1 MKRNANL
8 LATFQ
13 YVKSLLGGEKQHKRT
28 LVIAL
33 TIIELILIIC
43 AIISYNNKTLD
54 KYIFGSSDLK
64 NTNLFAIMIDDGN
77 GGYKESTTDTFPGYE
92 YFYNQEKSSCMDMAG
107 KPIADSLLYNQDTKT
122 ALITVGDTSSCYLY
136 FDNWKSGDSSEGE
149 NFAQYLINKGEM
161 WQSGLDGDGYRYAG
175 TNPNNYVCFGTS
187 DVSECTTNQD
197 KYMYRIIGVFNNS
210 GNNSVK
216 IIKSNYLDSKMKYSS
231 ASPKKIESTETI
243 VSSFPIEIF
252 SNLNN
257 TYFLFNKSYD
267 YMQNDKWVNIINS
280 DLNTTCRTWKFVN
293 QTQYTVI
300 DLYNNKTAEEIFN
313 HEKSYC
319 SAGNYTVTLMN
330 ISDFIL
336 ADGDDGLSYKTNNG
350 VINNDSWI
358 TEGGESEWT
367 NTYMGAILINQV
379 NGIYA
384 ASAYG
389 VGGSTK
395 YINSNYEISVRP
407 TMFLKK
413 DVEFMNGDGTLNKPF
428 IISNNIKEII
438 PINIDINISKNVLN
452 ISLTKGVGNL
462 NKYCINNKASI
473 NDCEWKKISGSS
485 ITYEMSKSGKY
496 YVHVIDDAGYIA
508 EGSIVY
514 TFANYLKDSGKMW
527 QSGLEGDG
535 YRFVGT
541 GAYNT
546 SSTPANFVCLGT
558 GNKNTCVN
566 NPDKLLYRIIGVFD
580 DQVKLIKLSS
590 LTENL
595 SFAPGT
601 MFVQTSDQYRSYSS
615 SRLVSL
621 LNSTTFLTNTDYF
634 VSDDYRDMIDTNS
647 KTTVTTSTYSSSG
660 PNYYNS
666 LTPSQI
672 YLHENNRSSKTNT
685 KGYWNTHNNK
695 ISVLD
700 VSDYV
705 LSLGDTAKS
714 MTSGTYTNRNTL
726 KTSWL
731 FLGNNMYGSTS
742 GNYTTENT
750 TAVYGASSSSV
761 YSTIYTWTIN
771 PSGYIYYT
779 DKASEYATR
788 PVFYLKKN
796 IISRGGSGT
805 LTDPYIIAN

>member
-1 MKRNANL
+1 MKKIAKK

-13 YVKSLLGGEKQHKRT
+13 YLKSLLGGGEKQHKRT

-33 TIIELILIIC
+33 TIIELLLIIC

-54 KYIFGSSDLK
+54 KYVFGSSDLK
-64 NTNLFAIMIDDGN
+64 NTNLFAIMIEDKN
-77 GGYKESTTDTFPGYE
+77 GEYKESTTDTFPGYE
-92 YFYNQEKSSCMDMAG
+92 YFYNQTKSSCMDMAG

-122 ALITVGDTSSCYLY
+122 ASITVGDTSSCYLY
-136 FDNWKSGDSSEGE
+136 FDNWKSGDSTAGE
-149 NFAQYLINKGEM
+149 NFAQYLINEGEM
-161 WQSGLDGDGYRYAG
+161 WQSGFDGDGYRYTG
-175 TNPNNYVCFGTS
+175 MNPYNYVCFGTS
-187 DVSECTTNQD
+187 DTSQCVNEPST
-197 KYMYRIIGVFNNS
+197 YMYRIIGVFDDSN
-210 GNNSVK
+210 GKKHVK
-216 IIKSNYLDSKMKYSS
+216 LISLLNVIKSSWHSDSTTDI
-231 ASPKKIESTETI
+231 AWEN
-243 VSSFPIEIF
+243 
-252 SNLNN
+252 SNLFKSINGSGFLTN
-257 TYFLFNKSYD
+257 TKYD
-267 YMQNDKWVNIINS
+267 YMQDTTWLNRIENWTWSAANGELDFNYSCESSCSPKEIYLHEMNRNS
-280 DLNTTCRTWKFVN
+280 KSNTIGTWTTPQAKIGLMYASDYTSILYFDSDSNVLKNFLNTHYYSSEFLKEYEWTISRYGYDGSGNYIYGIQDNGTLSILAADDFN
-293 QTQYTVI
+293 VI
-300 DLYNNKTAEEIFN
+300 TRPVFYLTAEVNYISGIGAFN
-313 HEKSYC
+313 NPFMIGSR
-319 SAGNYTVTLMN
+319 SASSNLLQV
-330 ISDFIL
+330 
-336 ADGDDGLSYKTNNG
+336 ALSNSG
-350 VINNDSWI
+350 
-358 TEGGESEWT
+358 
-367 NTYMGAILINQV
+367 
-379 NGIYA
+379 
-384 ASAYG
+384 SA
-389 VGGSTK
+389 
-395 YINSNYEISVRP
+395 
-407 TMFLKK
+407 L
-413 DVEFMNGDGTLNKPF
+413 D
-428 IISNNIKEII
+428 IKI
-438 PINIDINISKNVLN
+438 
-452 ISLTKGVGNL
+452 TKGTGNL

-601 MFVQTSDQYRSYSS
+601 MFVQTSDQYRNYAA

>member
-1 MKRNANL
+1 
-8 LATFQ
+8 
-13 YVKSLLGGEKQHKRT
+13 
-28 LVIAL
+28 
-33 TIIELILIIC
+33 
-43 AIISYNNKTLD
+43 
-54 KYIFGSSDLK
+54 
-64 NTNLFAIMIDDGN
+64 MIDDGN
-77 GGYKESTTDTFPGYE
+77 GGYKESTMDTFPGYE
-92 YFYNQEKSSCMDMAG
+92 YFYNQTKSSCMDMAG

-122 ALITVGDTSSCYLY
+122 ASITVGDTSSCYLY
-136 FDNWKSGDSSEGE
+136 FDNWKSEDSSEGE

-161 WQSGLDGDGYRYAG
+161 WQSGLDGDGYRYTG
-175 TNPNNYVCFGTS
+175 TSPNNYLCFGTT
-187 DVSECTTNQD
+187 DKTECTTNED
-197 KYMYRIIGVFNNS
+197 KYMYRVIGVFTDSDSNTNVKLIKYQQLE
-210 GNNSVK
+210 NNSVWDYPGNSDK
-216 IIKSNYLDSKMKYSS
+216 EWGVSILYNRLNGESTADNYPNIFIGNENYTFLSDDKWNNLIEYYSWVATRTTSSFSSEYYRWTVDNIFADEVAHTNLDSSNSTYKIAAGKIGLMYVSDYLL
-231 ASPKKIESTETI
+231 ASGDTTI
-243 VSSFPIEIF
+243 NAN
-252 SNLNN
+252 NLNDIDN
-257 TYFLFNKSYD
+257 WLNIKYNKCNP
-267 YMQNDKWVNIINS
+267 NDCLGDREWLITSVGGYRNNLSGIINVTFYAAYGIGLGAGYYTVS
-280 DLNTTCRTWKFVN
+280 KENSIRPSFYLKPDASVIKGTGTINNPYILKSKSVVKSMTVDLNITK
-293 QTQYTVI
+293 
-300 DLYNNKTAEEIFN
+300 
-313 HEKSYC
+313 
-319 SAGNYTVTLMN
+319 N
-330 ISDFIL
+330 I
-336 ADGDDGLSYKTNNG
+336 
-350 VINNDSWI
+350 
-358 TEGGESEWT
+358 
-367 NTYMGAILINQV
+367 
-379 NGIYA
+379 
-384 ASAYG
+384 
-389 VGGSTK
+389 
-395 YINSNYEISVRP
+395 
-407 TMFLKK
+407 
-413 DVEFMNGDGTLNKPF
+413 
-428 IISNNIKEII
+428 
-438 PINIDINISKNVLN
+438 LN
-452 ISLTKGVGNL
+452 ISITKGTGNL

-541 GAYNT
+541 GAYT
-546 SSTPANFVCLGT
+546 ASSTPANFVCLGT

-601 MFVQTSDQYRSYSS
+601 MFVQSSDQYRNYSS

-805 LTDPYIIAN
+805 LSDPYIIAN

>member
-1 MKRNANL
+1 
-8 LATFQ
+8 
-13 YVKSLLGGEKQHKRT
+13 
-28 LVIAL
+28 
-33 TIIELILIIC
+33 
-43 AIISYNNKTLD
+43 
-54 KYIFGSSDLK
+54 
-64 NTNLFAIMIDDGN
+64 MIDDGN

-92 YFYNQEKSSCMDMAG
+92 YFYNQTKSSCMDMAG

-122 ALITVGDTSSCYLY
+122 ASITVGDTSSCYLY
-136 FDNWKSGDSSEGE
+136 FDNWKSGYSSEGE

-336 ADGDDGLSYKTNNG
+336 ADGDGGLSYKTNNG

-413 DVEFMNGDGTLNKPF
+413 DVEFINGDGTSNKPF
-428 IISNNIKEII
+428 IISNNVKEII

-514 TFANYLKDSGKMW
+514 TFANYLKNSGKMW

-546 SSTPANFVCLGT
+546 SSTPANFVCFGT
-558 GNKNTCVN
+558 TNKSTCTSN
-566 NPDKLLYRIIGVFD
+566 LDKYMYRVIGVFD
-580 DQVKLIKLSS
+580 NQIKLIKLSS
-590 LTENL
+590 LASNAPFTAGTRFGQGITAFSDNVLSERLNGNTPSTSMPNL
-595 SFAPGT
+595 FIGN
-601 MFVQTSDQYRSYSS
+601 DSYSYLNDS
-615 SRLVSL
+615 SGWINLISEKA
-621 LNSTTFLTNTDYF
+621 
-634 VSDDYRDMIDTNS
+634 
-647 KTTVTTSTYSSSG
+647 KTEVVTLSYSSSG

-666 LTPSQI
+666 VTPTNI
-672 YLHENNRSSKTNT
+672 YLHEMNRSGKTSTVGKWYDDTKKIAVMNT
-685 KGYWNTHNNK
+685 
-695 ISVLD
+695 
-700 VSDYV
+700 SDYL

-714 MTSGTYTNRNTL
+714 MTSGTYSNRNTL

-731 FLGNNMYGSTS
+731 FLGNNKYGNTS
-742 GNYTTENT
+742 GNYTTEHTSASYGIGNSNAT
-750 TAVYGASSSSV
+750 TN
-761 YSTIYTWTIN
+761 YSWTIN
-771 PSGYIYYT
+771 PNGYIYYT
-779 DKASEYATR
+779 NINNEYAVR
-788 PVFYLKKN
+788 PVFFLN
-796 IISRGGSGT
+796 ADVVSSSGSGT